1 MPYNLDPDDPT
12 PTPTG
17 LTLPYSNANL
27 KDWNV
32 VTPKGIAWSLG
43 SSYAKA
49 SGYNSSDKTYS
60 ETETWLISPAIAL
73 NSTEGVIVDVDHVIR
88 YSKSAAD
95 LANHKLLITEKF
107 DGDPANSTWTELDYT
122 PVESPTQ
129 TWDFYAAK
137 TMQIP
142 EAFLGKTVYFA
153 FKFMCGTSNSTTWE
167 LKNFSVKEG
176 KASDNPD
183 TPSGKASGDGTLQNP
198 YNPTAANKLASS
210 LGWKTT
216 TEYETSDNVYVKGKI
231 SKINETYTASGN
243 NGNATFFISEDGTE
257 ESDQFQCYR
266 ILYLGNKQYTSGT
279 DIKVGD
285 DVVIYG
291 KLMNYRGNTPE
302 TVAKGAYLYS
312 LNGNTEGGGDDTG
325 GGDTGGG
332 TEVSLTNPGFET
344 WANDLPT
351 GWKSASTASSAT
363 LVQST
368 DAHTGSYSCTIKG
381 DEGNNK
387 RLASQEMTLAAGD
400 YTLTFWVKPTTE
412 DAVQVRP
419 GYVPVT
425 DGTAGSYKYGDYVT
439 LTSGW
444 QQVTYTF
451 SLTAETT
458 ICLVVMNPKKSNYSS
473 GKDVLV
479 DDFVLTKK

>member
-32 VTPKGIAWSLG
+32 VTPTGIAWSLG

-210 LGWKTT
+210 LGWKSY
-216 TEYETSDNVYVKGKI
+216 TEYETSDNVYIKGKI
-231 SKINETYTASGN
+231 CKIDNNGTYNESGV
-243 NGNATFFISEDGTE
+243 NGNATFFISEDGKE
-257 ESDQFQCYR
+257 ESEQFQCFR
-266 ILYLGNKQYTSGT
+266 ILYLGNKKFASGDT

-285 DVVIYG
+285 DVIIYG
-291 KLMNYRGNTPE
+291 KLMNFRGDTPE
-302 TVAKGAYLYS
+302 TVQNQAYVYS
-312 LNGNTEGGGDDTG
+312 LNGTTEGGGGGDTH
-325 GGDTGGG
+325 GGDTGSNTTKSVEG
-332 TEVSLTNPGFET
+332 TV
-344 WANDLPT
+344 
-351 GWKSASTASSAT
+351 
-363 LVQST
+363 
-368 DAHTGSYSCTIKG
+368 
-381 DEGNNK
+381 
-387 RLASQEMTLAAGD
+387 
-400 YTLTFWVKPTTE
+400 
-412 DAVQVRP
+412 
-419 GYVPVT
+419 
-425 DGTAGSYKYGDYVT
+425 VT
-439 LTSGW
+439 LTDPNATAGESVTVDFNEQGW
-444 QQVTYTF
+444 TEDGTV
-451 SLTAETT
+451 ATT
-458 ICLVVMNPKKSNYSS
+458 ITLSDGTTIAFDKGSASNPPKFYKATKGVRFYATNRMIITGSSKAIAKVVITCDEYNGTQYVGNEQLFGNVNGKVFTIVNDWTSAS
-473 GKDVLV
+473 GGTQLRAKTV
-479 DDFVLTKK
+479 TIYYAQ